1 MLPLQGKRPQDA
13 GVQLCAPLQQHPP
26 HHLEAVPYHQ
36 GQPVQMVVPGNH
48 QGQALPA
55 AYQAITMP
63 DTAVLID
70 VQGSCTYCGC
80 WSAGF
85 SCTLSYPYISPV
97 WHNRCRL
104 KKQLIR

>member
-36 GQPVQMVVPGNH
+36 GQPGQMVVPGTH

-55 AYQAITMP
+55 AYQAITRP
-63 DTAVLID
+63 LRRHPQPAAALSRHAATA
-70 VQGSCTYCGC
+70 
-80 WSAGF
+80 
-85 SCTLSYPYISPV
+85 
-97 WHNRCRL
+97 R
-104 KKQLIR
+104 